1 LVWQSGSDVPQFDS
15 GRFGVLESV
24 LLYGGE
30 NIYAIVE
37 VGGKQY
43 RVAPKETIQ
52 VDRLGAAEGE
62 PVEFDR
68 VLFVGGDKE
77 TVVGS
82 PVVRGAKV
90 LGTCLGEAK
99 GRKVIAFK
107 YKAKVRY
114 RRKKGH
120 RQTYTKVLV
129 NEIVT
134 GEGE

>member
-1 LVWQSGSDVPQFDS
+1 M
-15 GRFGVLESV
+15 LESV
-24 LLYGGE
+24 VLYGGE

-43 RVAPKETIQ
+43 KVAPKQTIQ
-52 VDRLGAAEGE
+52 VDRLGVAEGE

-68 VLFVGGDKE
+68 VLLIGGDE
-77 TVVGS
+77 DTVVGS
-82 PVVRGAKV
+82 PLVRGAKV
-90 LGTCLGEAK
+90 LGTSLGEAK
-99 GRKVIAFK
+99 GSKVIAFK

-129 NEIVT
+129 NKIVM